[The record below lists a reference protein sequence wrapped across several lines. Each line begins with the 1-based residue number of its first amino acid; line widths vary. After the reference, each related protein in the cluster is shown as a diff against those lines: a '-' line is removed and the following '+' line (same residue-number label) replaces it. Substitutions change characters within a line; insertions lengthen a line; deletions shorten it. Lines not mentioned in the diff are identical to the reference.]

1 MLLWSPTPARAEV
14 PAEAPAEPTS
24 RQSAPT
30 PEGAPEALAPDFE
43 TYLDW
48 QASAEIEI
56 GLRLFEE
63 GDDYRA
69 ITSIKRYRLLSGTPA
84 SDHLASLLIG
94 EVYRRNAMSEL
105 AMQHFFDASRSAP
118 NAEARLQ
125 SYMLGLQ
132 ELCLNLGAIA
142 TCYETLVGLQARAA
156 EDAPALEELL
166 RYQTLFVESLL
177 RSPGLTEARAERFE
191 DPALAGAARELV
203 ARHAAFDDLS
213 LKQPWLAAT
222 LSAIVPGAGQ
232 LYNGRPVDALLAL
245 GFTGLFGAASVYAY
259 QGLESI
265 PLTVTAGLVALGF
278 YSGNIANALVDAR
291 RINATRYQRYYDEL
305 QADLWA
311 RQRFQVEDNAVIFS
325 FGFDWPAL
333 TPEPASPPSEP
344 PIPDML

>member
-1 MLLWSPTPARAEV
+1 MLLWSPAPANAEEPATPH
-14 PAEAPAEPTS
+14 AEPTS
-24 RQSAPT
+24 RQSAP
-30 PEGAPEALAPDFE
+30 APESAPGAAAPDFE
-43 TYLDW
+43 TYLSW

-56 GLRLFEE
+56 GLRLFDE

-69 ITSIKRYRLLSGTPA
+69 ITSIKRYRLLTGSPDA
-84 SDHLASLLIG
+84 DHLAALLIG
-94 EVYRRNAMSEL
+94 EIYRRNAMSEL
-105 AMQHFFDASRSAP
+105 AMQHFFEASRSAP
-118 NAEARLQ
+118 GKEAQLQ
-125 SYMLGLQ
+125 SYVLGLQ

-142 TCYETLVGLQARAA
+142 TCYETLVGLQERAA
-156 EDAPALEELL
+156 DDAPQLNELL

-177 RSPGLTEARAERFE
+177 RSPGVTEARVASFE

-203 ARHAAFDDLS
+203 ARHKAFDELD

-245 GFTGLFGAASVYAY
+245 GFTGVFGAASVYAY
-259 QGLESI
+259 RGLESI
-265 PLTVTAGLVALGF
+265 PLTVAAGLVALGF

-311 RQRFQVEDNAVIFS
+311 RQRFEVQDNAVIFS

-333 TPEPASPPSEP
+333 TPEPAAPSSEP

>member
-1 MLLWSPTPARAEV
+1 MLLWSPTPARAEE
-14 PAEAPAEPTS
+14 PEAPHAEPTS
-24 RQSAPT
+24 RESAPAS
-30 PEGAPEALAPDFE
+30 PEPVATVAPDFE

-48 QASAEIEI
+48 QASTEVEI
-56 GLRLFEE
+56 GLRLFDE

-69 ITSIKRYRLLSGTPA
+69 ITSIKRYRLLSGTPD
-84 SDHLASLLIG
+84 SDHLAALLIG
-94 EVYRRNAMSEL
+94 EIYRRNAMSEL

-125 SYMLGLQ
+125 SYLLGLQ

-142 TCYETLVGLQARAA
+142 TCYETLVGLQARAN
-156 EDAPALEELL
+156 EDAPGLEELL

-177 RSPGLTEARAERFE
+177 RSPGVTEARADTFD

-203 ARHAAFDDLS
+203 ARHRAFDSLK

-222 LSAIVPGAGQ
+222 LSALIPGAGQ

-245 GFTGLFGAASVYAY
+245 GFTGIFGAASVYAY
-259 QGLESI
+259 RGLDSI
-265 PLTVTAGLVALGF
+265 PLTVAAGLLALGF
-278 YSGNIANALVDAR
+278 YSGNIANALVDAK

-305 QADLWA
+305 QTDLWA
-311 RQRFQVEDNAVIFS
+311 RQRFEVRESAVIFS

-333 TPEPASPPSEP
+333 TPEPATPPSEP